1 VIEMGK
7 EYRTREGSPVRLYTV
22 QGANT
27 SMPVVGERLVHANV
41 WYTSQWDTQGRWN
54 IEGTEHKY
62 DLIEVK
68 PVRVFERW
76 VNVHHNGHSSWYRKR
91 EDADAFA
98 TEMGRI
104 ACLHIRQ
111 EYREGDGL
119 SCQGLL
125 NN

>member
-7 EYRTREGSPVRLYTV
+7 EYRTRDGREVILYTV
-22 QGANT
+22 SG
-27 SMPVVGERLVHANV
+27 SDDRRPVVGEYRISVLTWVP
-41 WYTSQWDTQGRWN
+41 TSWRKTGIWWSDNR
-54 IEGTEHKY
+54 KSRY

-76 VNVHHNGHSSWYRKR
+76 VNIHQDGSSSSYRKR

-119 SCQGLL
+119 CDSEKT
-125 NN
+125 

>member
-7 EYRTREGSPVRLYTV
+7 EYRTRDGSPVRLYTV
-22 QGANT
+22 QGANV
-27 SMPVVGERLVHANV
+27 SQPIVGERFVYADV
-41 WYTSQWDTQGRWN
+41 WHTSTWDTQGRWTH
-54 IEGTEHKY
+54 EGAEHRF

-76 VNVHHNGHSSWYRKR
+76 VNVHPEGIYTWHQTPQQARDHA
-91 EDADAFA
+91 AD
-98 TEMGRI
+98 RI

-119 SCQGLL
+119 SC
-125 NN
+125 

>member
-7 EYRTREGSPVRLYTV
+7 EYRTRDGRPVRVHTTTAQCNLGPVIGEYESGGSWVLEAWDRGGVTTL
-22 QGANT
+22 AN
-27 SMPVVGERLVHANV
+27 PNL
-41 WYTSQWDTQGRWN
+41 
-54 IEGTEHKY
+54 

-68 PVRVFERW
+68 PVRVYERW
-76 VNVHHNGHSSWYRKR
+76 VNVHHDGSSSSYRKR

-119 SCQGLL
+119 SCKELL
-125 NN
+125 DN

>member
-7 EYRTREGSPVRLYTV
+7 EYRTRSGGLVRLYTV
-22 QGANT
+22 QGARRDQ
-27 SMPVVGERLVHANV
+27 PIVGEMFVSES
-41 WYTSQWDTQGRWN
+41 WQTSTWDTRGRWSLD
-54 IEGTEHKY
+54 GVEHRL

-76 VNVHHNGHSSWYRKR
+76 VNVYRCGLYTWHSRRYV
-91 EDADAFA
+91 ADQFA
-98 TEMGRI
+98 ADRI

-119 SCQGLL
+119 CDSEKT
-125 NN
+125 